1 MAGGSQRDQSDLRL
15 TPGLVLRL
23 RQTGESDVLLDLFT
37 RRLGRAT
44 ALAKGG
50 KRSRKR
56 FCGLLLTGQYL
67 ELNLAPVKGGSDL
80 WRLEAARLGR
90 PFLGLRQDYRRLLAA
105 GPVWELLLRGSALH
119 DPQPSLL
126 DLALVTLE
134 RLERADS
141 RGEMLSA
148 LVVFLTRLLSL
159 SGYGLNLEGCLY
171 CGRPY
176 RPDEKMLLS
185 LEGGLTCSCRPRDRA
200 AQAAPP
206 GLVMGLRAAQSLELE
221 ALSRLGLAR
230 NLLAPALGFLSRFW
244 RRVLAQDLLSLNSAA
259 TLLGPVSQAN

>member
-1 MAGGSQRDQSDLRL
+1 MAGGSQYGETDLRQ
-15 TPGLVLRL
+15 TPGLILRL

-37 RRLGRAT
+37 LGLGRAT

-67 ELNLAPVKGGSDL
+67 ELSLAPVKGGSDL
-80 WRLEAARLGR
+80 WRLEAARLRR

-105 GPVWELLLRGSALH
+105 GPVWELLLRGSATH
-119 DPQPSLL
+119 DPQPRVLE
-126 DLALVTLE
+126 LALLTLE
-134 RLERADS
+134 RLGRAES
-141 RGEMLSA
+141 SGEMLSA

-176 RPDEKMLLS
+176 RPDERMLLS
-185 LEGGLTCSCRPRDRA
+185 LEGGLVCPCRPPERG
-200 AQAAPP
+200 AQSAPP
-206 GLVMGLRAAQSLELE
+206 GLVMALRAAQALEPE
-221 ALSRLGLAR
+221 ALGRLGLAR
-230 NLLAPALGFLSRFW
+230 DLLAPALGFLSRFW
-244 RRVLAQDLLSLNSAA
+244 RRVLVHDLLSLEAA
-259 TLLGPVSQAN
+259 AGLLKGN